1 MTPTRQDDALLE
13 LACIR
18 ARRERCICMCC
29 AKSARL
35 AQRSGTPVASMP
47 AGAPYAG
54 AFCAEF
60 WPSVASRFMFIC
72 VAVFFTALGRGDLRV
87 IMTTMKLK
95 CTYVARVIA
104 ATDTLHGWTVLR
116 AKQAPLTRC
125 TRLVDV
131 PAGFLRPARKLAH
144 LPNGTTA

>member
-1 MTPTRQDDALLE
+1 MTRTRQDDALLV

-35 AQRSGTPVASMP
+35 AQRSGTAVASML

-54 AFCAEF
+54 PFCAEF
-60 WPSVASRFMFIC
+60 WPTVASRFMSIR
-72 VAVFFTALGRGDLRV
+72 VAVLFTALGRGDLRV

-95 CTYVARVIA
+95 CTYVAYVMIV
-104 ATDTLHGWTVLR
+104 TDALHDCMALS
-116 AKQAPLTRC
+116 AKQVSRTRC

-131 PAGFLRPARKLAH
+131 PAGCLRPARKLAH

>member
-1 MTPTRQDDALLE
+1 MPTRQDDALLA

-35 AQRSGTPVASMP
+35 AQRSGTAVTSML

-54 AFCAEF
+54 PFCAEF

-87 IMTTMKLK
+87 IMTTMKLNHAYL
-95 CTYVARVIA
+95 TH
-104 ATDTLHGWTVLR
+104 DT
-116 AKQAPLTRC
+116 AE
-125 TRLVDV
+125 VDV
-131 PAGFLRPARKLAH
+131 
-144 LPNGTTA
+144 

>member
-1 MTPTRQDDALLE
+1 MTPTRQDDTLLE

-35 AQRSGTPVASMP
+35 AQHSGTPVASMP

-54 AFCAEF
+54 SFCAEF

-104 ATDTLHGWTVLR
+104 ATDALHGWTVLR

-131 PAGFLRPARKLAH
+131 PAGCLRPAPRLSPPSRGIA
-144 LPNGTTA
+144 